1 LTTKVTAVASTAF
14 GTDLKETKSSDRE
27 EHLPSKIP
35 HRRTKARDI
44 VRTVSPCGGGYGDP
58 LARDPRRVLD
68 DVLDG
73 FVSEKN
79 AREQYGVVVKDG
91 EVDSKSTERL
101 RAEMRRSGPDA
112 PWSSSSPSSDSRTC
126 PDRKSRGGKV

>member
-1 LTTKVTAVASTAF
+1 MASTAF
-14 GTDLKETKSSDRE
+14 GTDLKETKSPDRE

-44 VRTVSPCGGGYGDP
+44 VRTVSPCGGYGDP
-58 LARDPRRVLD
+58 LARDPSRVLD

-91 EVDSKSTERL
+91 EVDSGSTERL
-101 RAEMRRSGPDA
+101 RAEMRRSG
-112 PWSSSSPSSDSRTC
+112 S
-126 PDRKSRGGKV
+126 

>member
-1 LTTKVTAVASTAF
+1 
-14 GTDLKETKSSDRE
+14 
-27 EHLPSKIP
+27 
-35 HRRTKARDI
+35 

-58 LARDPRRVLD
+58 LACDPRRVLD

-101 RAEMRRSGPDA
+101 RAEMRRSGP
-112 PWSSSSPSSDSRTC
+112 
-126 PDRKSRGGKV
+126 

>member
-1 LTTKVTAVASTAF
+1 MASTAF
-14 GTDLKETKSSDRE
+14 GTDFKETKSPDRE

-68 DVLDG
+68 G
-73 FVSEKN
+73 FVSEMN

-91 EVDSKSTERL
+91 EVDLKSTERL
-101 RAEMRRSGPDA
+101 RAEMRRSGP
-112 PWSSSSPSSDSRTC
+112 
-126 PDRKSRGGKV
+126 

>member
-1 LTTKVTAVASTAF
+1 VTAVASTAF
-14 GTDLKETKSSDRE
+14 GTDLKETKSPDRE

-58 LARDPRRVLD
+58 LARDPAAVLA

-73 FVSEKN
+73 HDVRDAVSAAWSLLSN
-79 AREQYGVVVKDG
+79 RLGAQAGVADPSP
-91 EVDSKSTERL
+91 EYLASLHRRL
-101 RAEMRRSGPDA
+101 ADRPRPWAQAPAPPTLPPSPDLRDLA
-112 PWSSSSPSSDSRTC
+112 W
-126 PDRKSRGGKV
+126 

>member
-1 LTTKVTAVASTAF
+1 
-14 GTDLKETKSSDRE
+14 
-27 EHLPSKIP
+27 
-35 HRRTKARDI
+35 

-73 FVSEKN
+73 LVSEKN

-101 RAEMRRSGPDA
+101 RAEMRRSGTLMHRGQALALRRTLEPA
-112 PWSSSSPSSDSRTC
+112 QIGNLEEEKSDHRSI
-126 PDRKSRGGKV
+126 

>member
-14 GTDLKETKSSDRE
+14 GTDLKETKSPDRE
-27 EHLPSKIP
+27 EHRPSKIP

-101 RAEMRRSGPDA
+101 RAEMRRSGP
-112 PWSSSSPSSDSRTC
+112 
-126 PDRKSRGGKV
+126 

>member
-1 LTTKVTAVASTAF
+1 
-14 GTDLKETKSSDRE
+14 
-27 EHLPSKIP
+27 
-35 HRRTKARDI
+35 
-44 VRTVSPCGGGYGDP
+44 VRTVSPCGGGYDP

-68 DVLDG
+68 DLLDG

-101 RAEMRRSGPDA
+101 RAEMRRSG
-112 PWSSSSPSSDSRTC
+112 S
-126 PDRKSRGGKV
+126 

>member
-14 GTDLKETKSSDRE
+14 GTDLKETKSPDRE

-35 HRRTKARDI
+35 DRRTKARDI

-68 DVLDG
+68 DVLGG

-101 RAEMRRSGPDA
+101 RAEMRRSGP
-112 PWSSSSPSSDSRTC
+112 
-126 PDRKSRGGKV
+126 